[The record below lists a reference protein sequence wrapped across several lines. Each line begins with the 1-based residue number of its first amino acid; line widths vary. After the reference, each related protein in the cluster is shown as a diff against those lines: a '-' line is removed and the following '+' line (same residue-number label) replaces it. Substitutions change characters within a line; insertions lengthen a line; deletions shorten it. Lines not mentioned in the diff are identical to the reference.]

1 MELNKIT
8 ANEGMILTNGEV
20 YGKSI
25 SLGVNDSID
34 NWWEITEDEYNKIAN
49 LQEPEVNIDA

>member
-1 MELNKIT
+1 MGLKKT

-25 SLGVNDSID
+25 SLGVNDSIE
-34 NWWEITEDEYNKIAN
+34 NWWEITEEEYEEIVAR
-49 LQEPEVNIDA
+49 EGVEDA

>member
-1 MELNKIT
+1 MELK
-8 ANEGMILTNGEV
+8 AKEGMILTNGEV

-34 NWWEITEDEYNKIAN
+34 NWWEITEEEYAEIVAS
-49 LQEPEVNIDA
+49 QEIEENEIM